1 MSYTTGS
8 KPGSHFARNLR
19 EFGVT
24 LSTELEVNQW
34 IALDIHCLRSQSER
48 AKYTIDC
55 FSV

>member
-8 KPGSHFARNLR
+8 KPGTHFARNVG

-24 LSTELEVNQW
+24 LSKKLEVNQW
-34 IALDIHCLRSQSER
+34 IALDIHCLSSQSER

-55 FSV
+55 FSI